1 MRLRGFI
8 LAGATM
14 AAGALT
20 MCTLPVASAAPDR
33 TSPKPLP
40 IAAQQVPNAGITVS
54 DRGITDVFAVSLGV
68 ALAPQG
74 ATRIAAV
81 PRADNACRTN
91 LKDARMAVTWRN
103 TRTGKM
109 GDEVFPVCAGPRSMP
124 GATIKTG
131 LGRISFTTTILG
143 KRTQTFTIIPGSG
156 SFTRR

>member
-1 MRLRGFI
+1 
-8 LAGATM
+8 
-14 AAGALT
+14 
-20 MCTLPVASAAPDR
+20 
-33 TSPKPLP
+33 
-40 IAAQQVPNAGITVS
+40 
-54 DRGITDVFAVSLGV
+54 
-68 ALAPQG
+68 
-74 ATRIAAV
+74 
-81 PRADNACRTN
+81 
-91 LKDARMAVTWRN
+91 MAVTWRN